1 MEGHESRPAL
11 FGLAGRYGTGPVG
24 SVAELRVAWSPGLGR
39 RARGWITGR
48 IDGSPPGL
56 PQRNRSQLSR
66 ATQPGP
72 PGAVSRGS
80 ALRSDSSR
88 PREHRLRLCRVHA
101 TFQSGIDAVF
111 LFR

>member
-24 SVAELRVAWSPGLGR
+24 SVAELRVAWSPGLGG

-56 PQRNRSQLSR
+56 TQRNRSQLSPSLDHLV
-66 ATQPGP
+66 AI
-72 PGAVSRGS
+72 SRGT
-80 ALRSDSSR
+80 ALRRDSSR
-88 PREHRLRLCRVHA
+88 LRVHRLRLCRVHA
-101 TFQSGIDAVF
+101 TFQSGIDAAF